1 MPIGSNVKSNIKNKE
16 NPMSKIIIKV
26 TLNSQH
32 PAEAELIKILESVKN
47 RSANLKMAAF
57 HYWNIIGRLGQ
68 ENNPQFKE
76 QLNTV
81 KNSNNKGNEVNSLRR
96 DVDFSNMFG

>member
-1 MPIGSNVKSNIKNKE
+1 MPIGSNIRNKE

-32 PAEAELIKILESVKN
+32 PAEAELMKILESVKN

-57 HYWNIIGRLGQ
+57 HYWDIIGRLGL

-76 QLNTV
+76 QLNALTM
-81 KNSNNKGNEVNSLRR
+81 NSNNKGNEVNSLGRG
-96 DVDFSNMFG
+96 VDLSNMFG

>member
-1 MPIGSNVKSNIKNKE
+1 
-16 NPMSKIIIKV
+16 MSKIIIKV

-32 PAEAELIKILESVKN
+32 PVEAELMKILESVKN

-57 HYWNIIGRLGQ
+57 HYWNIIGRLGL

-76 QLNTV
+76 LNTLTM
-81 KNSNNKGNEVNSLRR
+81 NSNNKGNDVNSVGR
-96 DVDFSNMFG
+96 DSDFSNTFG

>member
-1 MPIGSNVKSNIKNKE
+1 
-16 NPMSKIIIKV
+16 MSKMIIKV

-32 PAEAELIKILESVKN
+32 PAEAELMKILKSVKN

-57 HYWNIIGRLGQ
+57 HYWNIIGRLGL

-76 QLNTV
+76 QLNALTM
-81 KNSNNKGNEVNSLRR
+81 NSNNKGNEVNGPGR

>member
-1 MPIGSNVKSNIKNKE
+1 MPIGSNIKNKE
-16 NPMSKIIIKV
+16 NPMRKIIIKV

-32 PAEAELIKILESVKN
+32 PAEAELMKILESVKN

-57 HYWNIIGRLGQ
+57 HYWNIIGRLGL

-76 QLNTV
+76 QLNALTM
-81 KNSNNKGNEVNSLRR
+81 NSNNKGNEVNSLGRG
-96 DVDFSNMFG
+96 VDLSNMFG